1 MTLFFD
7 CDKLYSYQGDFATR
21 ARGGDT
27 ALVENFFI
35 PLPPGKILPPVDS
48 PLPLKIN
55 PRRNNNFLNCQNH
68 SSSDSHHPIKNVPT
82 ALGKRIF
89 LLPLKAILETLPTKF
104 SVPEPK
110 LHLQPKDTFCV
121 A

>member
-68 SSSDSHHPIKNVPT
+68 SSSDSHHPIKNSQ
-82 ALGKRIF
+82 LHWGKGF
-89 LLPLKAILETLPTKF
+89 SSYPLKLFWKLCPPSFQFLNQSFISNQKTL
-104 SVPEPK
+104 SV
-110 LHLQPKDTFCV
+110 
-121 A
+121 